1 MNVEWFTNEK
11 EMVATIYET
20 NITFNTVATNY
31 FKDSYSTL
39 VGFDIENK
47 ILLIKP
53 ITKDEATIRN
63 LSNDEMHTMSI
74 KPSYGRINGKN
85 IIKKLCQYFP
95 IDFTINKSHRYTC
108 EWNREENLLKVH
120 LLMEVL

>member
-1 MNVEWFTNEK
+1 MIGYNLEE
-11 EMVATIYET
+11 
-20 NITFNTVATNY
+20 
-31 FKDSYSTL
+31 DC
-39 VGFDIENK
+39 
-47 ILLIKP
+47 LLIKP
-53 ITKDEATIRN
+53 VSKDEVGTRN
-63 LSNDEMHTMSI
+63 LSEDDLHPMSI

-120 LLMEVL
+120 LLREVL